1 MWITRLNYE
10 QQLHS
15 EFVRGYNV
23 ANLDKRVYYEAHIK
37 PELEALKA
45 DHWDKDR
52 FDRLMSDIK
61 SSFNTIQSV

>member
-10 QQLHS
+10 HQLHS
-15 EFVRGYNV
+15 EFIRGYNV
-23 ANLDKRVYYEAHIK
+23 ANAHNQVYYESHIK

-61 SSFNTIQSV
+61 SSFNTI